1 MPTPASVSTEF
12 WFPIDDQVE
21 RGELTLH
28 FPEPMKDGTGFL
40 APLEWDFG
48 DFGGRTDMDGA
59 GAHEWQTLT
68 IGLGILSL
76 QVEHYLLKKGARLF
90 WSEGDAEAGV
100 QEMSPS
106 SLFGGFGPVEADREG

>member
-1 MPTPASVSTEF
+1 M
-12 WFPIDDQVE
+12 DDQVE

-28 FPEPMKDGTGFL
+28 FPEPMEDGTGFL

-59 GAHEWQTLT
+59 GAHEWQALT

-90 WSEGDAEAGV
+90 WSEAEANADG
-100 QEMSPS
+100 QEMSLN
-106 SLFGGFGPVEADREG
+106 SLFGGFDPVKARSER